1 MSSHVGLRGVWLALL
16 MTPGW
21 ALGADL
27 NCQADATFEDYEPT
41 LPGYD
46 FTAGLQRWGDDIDRI
61 KAGHKKTVRK
71 IYINTLP
78 IFDPANAQEN
88 FALYR
93 WANSVHR
100 YTRPAVIERLLL
112 FSTGEQVD
120 DHLLDESER
129 LLRQENYIA
138 DSAIRVVR
146 DCLDEVDLEVV
157 THEVWTLTPEISV
170 KSSGGDT
177 STSLG
182 FRDANFLGSGK
193 SIGLGVKQEPDRNKL
208 QFHYNDRYFQ
218 GKRLNLSVRVEKNSD
233 GYYRSFDVRLPFYAL
248 DTRRSWGVGAT
259 ESLLTQSRYVDAVK
273 VSALQ
278 VQDQAVST
286 YFGMSKGL
294 IDGQV
299 ARYLFG
305 LQLEKQHY
313 ATLPDEIAPVR
324 VPDDLNLAYPFV
336 EYQQVQDDY
345 KIGFNINQMK
355 RSEDIHLG
363 RDLRAR
369 LGYSPNGR
377 QVILQGVW
385 ADTWLSRDK
394 MLLQSNLSWRGRWD
408 INRQAIADGELNLAL
423 KFHRGQ
429 TDNRSLVMAME
440 ISMLKNPLDQ
450 YELTLGGDKG
460 LRGYR
465 SNYLSGDS
473 LILLTM
479 EERVFTQ
486 YEPFGLFNL
495 GFAAFADV
503 GRAWFR
509 DVDVDKYG
517 WKADVGVGL
526 RLLPSKSDKGQVI
539 HLDVAFPVNDR
550 NSGRSMLVSVEM
562 KRTL

>member
-46 FTAGLQRWGDDIDRI
+46 FNAGLQRWGDDIDRI
-61 KAGHKKTVRK
+61 KVGHKKTVRK

-129 LLRQENYIA
+129 LLRQQNYIA

-157 THEVWTLTPEISV
+157 THEVWTLTPEISM

-208 QFHYNDRYFQ
+208 QFHYNDPYFQ

-259 ESLLTQSRYVDAVK
+259 ESLLTQSRYVGSVK

-286 YFGMSKGL
+286 YFGMSEGL

-509 DVDVDKYG
+509 DVDVDKDG

>member
-1 MSSHVGLRGVWLALL
+1 MSSHVDLRGVWLALL

-61 KAGHKKTVRK
+61 KVGHKKTVRK

-78 IFDPANAQEN
+78 IFDQANAQEN

-208 QFHYNDRYFQ
+208 QFHYNDPYFQ

-286 YFGMSKGL
+286 YFGMSEGL

-394 MLLQSNLSWRGRWD
+394 MLLQSNLGWRGRWD
-408 INRQAIADGELNLAL
+408 INRHVIEDGELNLAL

-429 TDNRSLVMAME
+429 TKNRSLFMAME

-450 YELTLGGDKG
+450 DALTLGGDKG

-509 DVDVDKYG
+509 DVDVGKDG

>member
-46 FTAGLQRWGDDIDRI
+46 FNAGLQRWGDDIDRI
-61 KAGHKKTVRK
+61 KVGHKKTVRK

-286 YFGMSKGL
+286 YFGMSEGL

-509 DVDVDKYG
+509 DVDVDKDG

>member
-1 MSSHVGLRGVWLALL
+1 MSSHVDLRGVWLALL

-157 THEVWTLTPEISV
+157 THEVWTLTPEISM

-208 QFHYNDRYFQ
+208 QFH
-218 GKRLNLSVRVEKNSD
+218 
-233 GYYRSFDVRLPFYAL
+233 
-248 DTRRSWGVGAT
+248 
-259 ESLLTQSRYVDAVK
+259 
-273 VSALQ
+273 
-278 VQDQAVST
+278 
-286 YFGMSKGL
+286 
-294 IDGQV
+294 
-299 ARYLFG
+299 
-305 LQLEKQHY
+305 
-313 ATLPDEIAPVR
+313 
-324 VPDDLNLAYPFV
+324 
-336 EYQQVQDDY
+336 
-345 KIGFNINQMK
+345 
-355 RSEDIHLG
+355 
-363 RDLRAR
+363 
-369 LGYSPNGR
+369 
-377 QVILQGVW
+377 
-385 ADTWLSRDK
+385 
-394 MLLQSNLSWRGRWD
+394 
-408 INRQAIADGELNLAL
+408 
-423 KFHRGQ
+423 
-429 TDNRSLVMAME
+429 
-440 ISMLKNPLDQ
+440 
-450 YELTLGGDKG
+450 
-460 LRGYR
+460 
-465 SNYLSGDS
+465 
-473 LILLTM
+473 
-479 EERVFTQ
+479 
-486 YEPFGLFNL
+486 
-495 GFAAFADV
+495 
-503 GRAWFR
+503 
-509 DVDVDKYG
+509 
-517 WKADVGVGL
+517 
-526 RLLPSKSDKGQVI
+526 
-539 HLDVAFPVNDR
+539 
-550 NSGRSMLVSVEM
+550 
-562 KRTL
+562 